1 MKVADQKATRLV
13 REQAAKDQEIQH
25 YAGLVLGLSEQGK
38 AGAPTTIPAKSK
50 SLRSNKWVDKDE
62 GLSEEKA
69 AAQRQAALQRERD
82 AIAEADALAEEK
94 GLRRADKLTAVA
106 ERSGSR
112 GRSTSKG
119 PQSMSPVREQP
130 VKLAKVDPSSSAPL
144 DEATLSSSAQIAAQ
158 KEKRRASMRA
168 QESEDNAAALE
179 KVAKLEAMAARAGS
193 P

>member
-1 MKVADQKATRLV
+1 M
-13 REQAAKDQEIQH
+13 
-25 YAGLVLGLSEQGK
+25 
-38 AGAPTTIPAKSK
+38 
-50 SLRSNKWVDKDE
+50 DKDE
-62 GLSEEKA
+62 GPSKEQA
-69 AAQRQAALQRERD
+69 AAQRQVALQRERD

-94 GLRRADKLTAVA
+94 SLRRADKLTAAA

-130 VKLAKVDPSSSAPL
+130 VKLAKVDPNSSAPL

-179 KVAKLEAMAARAGS
+179 KVAKLEAMAAKAGS